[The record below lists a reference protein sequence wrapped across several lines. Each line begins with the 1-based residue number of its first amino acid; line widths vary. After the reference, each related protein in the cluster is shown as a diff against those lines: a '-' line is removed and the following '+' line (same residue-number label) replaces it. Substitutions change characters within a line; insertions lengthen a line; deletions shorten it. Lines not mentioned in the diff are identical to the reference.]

1 MSEEK
6 VLSRRQFLTLAGA
19 ASGAALLAAC
29 APKST
34 EAPPAKEEPTEAPP
48 AKEEPTEVPPTEAA
62 PETEEIE
69 LEYMGYDADEYHV
82 EAFNAFK
89 DVMPN
94 VNLLIS
100 PVMGSWPEML
110 AKISARMATGDA
122 PDVVIVATYGLPRM
136 WGKTGLVLDMQPLL
150 DADPDYDDHPV
161 SPDILVLYTVEG
173 ILFGIPKDYVSQAM
187 FYNRTLFDD
196 AGVDVPVEG
205 WTWAEYLD
213 VAKQMKVKTTRRP
226 LRGIN
231 HVARGK
237 KDATLVDAVAHAEL
251 KELKLPVQLVSIH
264 RSAGLPG
271 LTLAVLQ
278 VHSAGAKQLVAK
290 MAASLTKLCSG
301 EGQRLCQSLS
311 IKAFSKARPAI
322 YHRLEKQYQGK

>member
-1 MSEEK
+1 MHRPKLLLAVMLGLLTLPGVAAGHTIVICHVGGPGTGAQARPWVDKFLRHLEK
-6 VLSRRQFLTLAGA
+6 VAGQKAGSFSGEYHTTLGGCLSYVARHKPLFGVFDLPTYLRQRKAWKISPLGHLGKADDQRYHVLVRKGSHA
-19 ASGAALLAAC
+19 DLAAL
-29 APKST
+29 K
-34 EAPPAKEEPTEAPP
+34 
-48 AKEEPTEVPPTEAA
+48 
-62 PETEEIE
+62 
-69 LEYMGYDADEYHV
+69 
-82 EAFNAFK
+82 
-89 DVMPN
+89 
-94 VNLLIS
+94 
-100 PVMGSWPEML
+100 
-110 AKISARMATGDA
+110 
-122 PDVVIVATYGLPRM
+122 
-136 WGKTGLVLDMQPLL
+136 GKTLVSTV
-150 DADPDYDDHPV
+150 ADLNFV
-161 SPDILVLYTVEG
+161 SRIILG
-173 ILFGIPKDYVSQAM
+173 GK
-187 FYNRTLFDD
+187 
-196 AGVDVPVEG
+196 
-205 WTWAEYLD
+205 LD